1 MRFPSKVALV
11 LAASIPLLAA
21 DPHLRFARITVAE
34 DRVEIEDA
42 SGRRTAARPN
52 VPAGQGFWIETAA
65 GRAELEL
72 EEGSLVRLGP
82 SSLAELSDLTR
93 LSNGQRVTHVS
104 VERGTIYV
112 TAEPAGADTF
122 TISLPGV
129 ELALVGGSRV
139 RADVDDQATTVAVFE
154 GRARFS
160 SRPAEMELTEGR
172 TARVDPGNLERFELF
187 REVKSGPLDVWNE
200 QRDKEAA
207 LYAKGTRIAAFPVGL
222 GELDAHGAWIDVP
235 QLGRVWR
242 PRVREDWA
250 PFRSGQ
256 WRWNDQAGYV
266 WVSSESWGWLPYHY
280 GRWTRVAAGWVW
292 APDAAFHAGDVY
304 WLRSGNLTGWGP
316 LAPGETWH
324 GEAAPSL
331 YSPAATT
338 YAVIEPASRV
348 IDPGAAPRRP
358 ATASPVRWL
367 ASLPAP
373 PAERVTT
380 ARTRAIRVG
389 ATPAKPVTTAQD
401 YNAPHIASGIR
412 IIGAEPPPP
421 PPAPP
426 PAPGSG
432 YYYYPYVHGPPE
444 GGVPEAVPMVV
455 EPQPGYDP
463 GGGYWPGVIYLPR
476 GPYRPAPGPRQPP
489 PGVVIRPGSVERG
502 GTRPPAGGRLA
513 PPRVSPIPPANQP
526 GPPHPPPAGPNHRG
540 RIGTP
545 EPGQESH
552 R

>member
-1 MRFPSKVALV
+1 MRFPSKVAMV
-11 LAASIPLLAA
+11 LAASVSLLAA
-21 DPHLRFARITVAE
+21 DPHLRFARVTLAE
-34 DRVEIEDA
+34 DRVELEDA

-72 EEGSLVRLGP
+72 DEGSLVRLGP
-82 SSLAELSDLTR
+82 ASLAELSDLTR
-93 LSNGQRVTHVS
+93 LSSGQRVTHVS
-104 VERGTIYV
+104 LERGTLYV

-129 ELALVGGSRV
+129 ELALAGGSRV
-139 RADVDDQATTVAVFE
+139 RADVDDQFTTVAVFE
-154 GRARFS
+154 GRVRFS

-172 TARVDPGNLERFELF
+172 TVRVDPGNLERFELF
-187 REVKSGPLDVWNE
+187 REVKSGPLDAWNE
-200 QRDKEAA
+200 QRDKQAA
-207 LYAKGTRIAAFPVGL
+207 LLAKGTRITAFPVGL
-222 GELDAHGAWIDVP
+222 GELDAHGTWTDVP
-235 QLGRVWR
+235 PLGRVWR

-256 WRWNDQAGYV
+256 WRWDDQAGYV

-280 GRWTRVAAGWVW
+280 GRWARVTAGWVW
-292 APDAAFHAGDVY
+292 APDAAFHAGEVY
-304 WLRSGNLTGWGP
+304 WLRSGNLIGWGP

-338 YAVIEPASRV
+338 YAVIDTASRV
-348 IDPGAAPRRP
+348 IDPGTTPRRP
-358 ATASPVRWL
+358 AAASPVRWL

-373 PAERVTT
+373 PAERVAT
-380 ARTRAIRVG
+380 ARTHAIRVG
-389 ATPAKPVTTAQD
+389 ATPARPVTTAQD
-401 YNAPHIASGIR
+401 YNAPHTASGIR

-432 YYYYPYVHGPPE
+432 YYYYPYIYGPPQ
-444 GGVPEAVPMVV
+444 GGLPDAVPMAD

-476 GPYRPAPGPRQPP
+476 GPYRPAPGLRPP
-489 PGVVIRPGSVERG
+489 PGVVIRPGSVDRG
-502 GTRPPAGGRLA
+502 GTRPPAPGRLA
-513 PPRVSPIPPANQP
+513 PPVVSPGP
-526 GPPHPPPAGPNHRG
+526 GPSHRG
-540 RIGTP
+540 RSGAP
-545 EPGQESH
+545 ESGQESH